1 MPDQPVP
8 TTPTKARVRR
18 LTVGPKFWIV
28 APLVLLTGSLV
39 VAMVG
44 GALVGAAITPAS
56 SHQPLDATT
65 KPQSTPRIS
74 APPMTPTDS
83 FSAESAND
91 PKTVTVPAENTS
103 VAIID
108 SSTTDRTTAFALLAN
123 LPVKG
128 PAPMTGYAR
137 TAMFGA
143 AWLDED
149 RNGCD
154 TRNDMLSRDLTA
166 IIKFGSC
173 RVLSGRLVSPYTGAV
188 IDFVRGDRTSTAVQ
202 IDHVVSLGDAWR
214 TGAQQL
220 TGAQRMAFANDPIN
234 LFAVDARSNAQKR
247 DGDTATWLP
256 ASKPFRCTYV
266 SHQVSVKATYGLWVT
281 QAEHDAMA
289 RVLSDCAS
297 MPAVTSPFAPTSMP
311 QPAVV
316 PAPAPVAPAPALA
329 PVAPA
334 ASSCDPN
341 YSGQCVPI
349 TSDVDCAGGTGDGP
363 AYLTGTVSVI
373 GSDHYGLDRNH
384 DGVGCN

>member
-8 TTPTKARVRR
+8 TTPTKPPVRR
-18 LTVGPKFWIV
+18 GNFRPGLWIV
-28 APLVLLTGSLV
+28 APLVFLAGLLIV
-39 VAMVG
+39 VM
-44 GALVGAAITPAS
+44 VGAAIAPPS
-56 SHQPLDATT
+56 SHPTLDAATGLL
-65 KPQSTPRIS
+65 STPRIS
-74 APPMTPTDS
+74 APPVTPTNS
-83 FSAESAND
+83 FSAESASD
-91 PKTVTVPAENTS
+91 PKTVTTPAEDAS
-103 VAIID
+103 VAILD
-108 SSTTDRTTAFALLAN
+108 SSTTDQTTALALLATV
-123 LPVKG
+123 PVKG
-128 PAPMTGYAR
+128 PAPMTGYLRA
-137 TAMFGA
+137 AMFGA

-166 IIKFGSC
+166 IVKSGSC
-173 RVLSGRLVSPYTGAV
+173 RVLSGRLVSPYTGGV

-220 TGAQRMAFANDPIN
+220 TGAQRVALANDPIN

-297 MPAVTSPFAPTSMP
+297 MPAVTSPFAPTSVP
-311 QPAVV
+311 QPVV
-316 PAPAPVAPAPALA
+316 VVTPAPVAPAPV
-329 PVAPA
+329 PVAPL
-334 ASSCDPN
+334 CDSN
-341 YSGQCVPI
+341 YSGQCVPV
-349 TSDVDCAGGTGDGP
+349 TSDVDCAGGSGDGP
-363 AYLTGTVSVI
+363 AYLTGTVTVI

-384 DGVGCN
+384 DGIGCN

>member
-1 MPDQPVP
+1 MPNQSVP
-8 TTPTKARVRR
+8 TTPTKASVRR
-18 LTVGPKFWIV
+18 VTVGPRLWIV
-28 APLVLLTGSLV
+28 APLVLLAGSLV
-39 VAMVG
+39 VMM
-44 GALVGAAITPAS
+44 VGAAIASAS
-56 SHQPLDATT
+56 SHQTLDATT

-74 APPMTPTDS
+74 APPGTPTDS

-91 PKTVTVPAENTS
+91 PKMVTVPAEDAS
-103 VAIID
+103 VAIIN
-108 SSTTDRTTAFALLAN
+108 SSTTDQTTAFALLAS
-123 LPVKG
+123 LPIKG
-128 PAPMTGYAR
+128 AAPMTGYVR

-166 IIKFGSC
+166 LIKSDSC
-173 RVLSGRLVSPYTGAV
+173 RVLSGRLVSPYTGGV

-220 TGAQRMAFANDPIN
+220 TGAQRVALANDPIN

-256 ASKPFRCTYV
+256 AAKPFRCTYV

-281 QAEHDAMA
+281 QAEHAAMA

-297 MPAVTSPFAPTSMP
+297 MPAVTSPFVSTSVPVPVVVHAP
-311 QPAVV
+311 
-316 PAPAPVAPAPALA
+316 A

-349 TSDVDCAGGTGDGP
+349 TSDVDCAGGSGDGP

>member
-1 MPDQPVP
+1 MPEQPVP
-8 TTPTKARVRR
+8 TTPTKPPVRR
-18 LTVGPKFWIV
+18 GNFRPGLWIV
-28 APLVLLTGSLV
+28 APLVFLAGLLIV
-39 VAMVG
+39 VM
-44 GALVGAAITPAS
+44 VGAAIAPPS
-56 SHQPLDATT
+56 SHPTLDAATGLL
-65 KPQSTPRIS
+65 STPRIS
-74 APPMTPTDS
+74 APPVTPTNS
-83 FSAESAND
+83 FSAESASD
-91 PKTVTVPAENTS
+91 PKTVTTPAEDAS
-103 VAIID
+103 VAILD
-108 SSTTDRTTAFALLAN
+108 SSTTDQTTALALLATV
-123 LPVKG
+123 PVKG
-128 PAPMTGYAR
+128 PAPMTGYLRA
-137 TAMFGA
+137 AMFGA

-166 IIKFGSC
+166 IVKSGSC
-173 RVLSGRLVSPYTGAV
+173 RVLSGRLVSPYTGGV

-220 TGAQRMAFANDPIN
+220 TGAQRVALANDPIN

-297 MPAVTSPFAPTSMP
+297 MPAVTSPFAPTSVP
-311 QPAVV
+311 QPVV
-316 PAPAPVAPAPALA
+316 VVTPAPVAPAPV
-329 PVAPA
+329 PVAPL
-334 ASSCDPN
+334 CDSN
-341 YSGQCVPI
+341 YSGQCVPV
-349 TSDVDCAGGTGDGP
+349 TSDVDCAGGSGDGP
-363 AYLTGTVSVI
+363 AYLTGTVTVI

-384 DGVGCN
+384 DGIGCN